1 LPQLGLVWGKF
12 INPQGSSALLQTW
25 QLEGIHNQ
33 YSFYRRH
40 VQARLD
46 EAENRKVYVIIS
58 DAFRYEAAQELAQ
71 ALNGKYRFEAT
82 LSSHL
87 SVLPSYT
94 ALGMASL
101 LPHKTLAYKDN
112 GDILLDGKPVD
123 SIDQRHSVLQ
133 AQSGLACRTTELMA
147 KKKEEGRAFVEGKR
161 VVYIYHDTVDAI
173 GDKLATEDKTFE
185 AVRTAID
192 ELAALV
198 VYVVNNLNGNHV
210 LITAD
215 HGFLFTESAPGEPE
229 KSKLAEKPEGT
240 VLAKKRYL
248 IGQQLPEHEAVWHG
262 RTAVTAQA
270 EGNMEFWI
278 PKAVNRFHFVGGAR
292 FIHGGAMLQEIV
304 VPVITVKH
312 KKDKSARGD
321 TQVKAVTVHVLGN
334 SHKITANQH
343 RFELIQMEPVS
354 ERVKPITLKVAV
366 YDGEEPTT
374 NIETVTFES
383 ASDKMDERR
392 TWVALVLHV
401 STIKKP
407 TTGWCCA
414 MRTLAS
420 NSRVFRW

>member
-1 LPQLGLVWGKF
+1 MGE
-12 INPQGSSALLQTW
+12 T
-25 QLEGIHNQ
+25 
-33 YSFYRRH
+33 
-40 VQARLD
+40 D
-46 EAENRKVYVIIS
+46 
-58 DAFRYEAAQELAQ
+58 
-71 ALNGKYRFEAT
+71 
-82 LSSHL
+82 
-87 SVLPSYT
+87 
-94 ALGMASL
+94 
-101 LPHKTLAYKDN
+101 
-112 GDILLDGKPVD
+112 
-123 SIDQRHSVLQ
+123 
-133 AQSGLACRTTELMA
+133 
-147 KKKEEGRAFVEGKR
+147 
-161 VVYIYHDTVDAI
+161 
-173 GDKLATEDKTFE
+173 EDKTF
-185 AVRTAID
+185 AGVRNAIT
-192 ELAALV
+192 EIAALV

-392 TWVALVLHV
+392 TWVALVLQNRQYDKKTHYRLVLRDADTGIEQQSV
-401 STIKKP
+401 SVVID
-407 TTGWCCA
+407 
-414 MRTLAS
+414 
-420 NSRVFRW
+420 RVFTDDF